1 MRCNAHFVVFSFV
14 AVLVVF
20 AQSTKQRGG
29 STAFASRAWS
39 NSTNICGANIT
50 LGQAVVHAVNLSF
63 PGLEAARTAA
73 AVGDLNTA
81 CNEIAAYFQNSNT
94 SAWLRIPDVPPGTG
108 RVGGNTDKMVDSDYF
123 FLSGVSTGAV
133 VPRNADG
140 GLDWLNKGPRGDVE
154 FMNCLNR
161 HDSFVNL
168 LKAYRATGNPI
179 YTEYFNDLVVDW
191 VTHLPCP
198 NADNASQSA
207 TSSAPTSSAPCVPAG
222 LDGATCSWVPK
233 EQLTQVCVTGTMES
247 PWRSL
252 EMGIRL
258 NAQWPIA
265 FFGFQRAIEFSV
277 SARVLML
284 LAVAEHNAALLVDG
298 GHPGQGTPNWEMT
311 QWQGL
316 ATAAVAFPELRNA
329 SQLLRQSLDYLEQLL
344 EKSVYPD
351 GIETEEASGYDMGT
365 ARDFF
370 NTMLVRT
377 VVWLGGD
384 NTCTEYR
391 CCL

>member
-1 MRCNAHFVVFSFV
+1 MWCNANAVAFVV

-20 AQSTKQRGG
+20 AQSTQGG
-29 STAFASRAWS
+29 SRGAAPPFS
-39 NSTNICGANIT
+39 NSTNICGTNNT

-63 PGLEAARTAA
+63 PGLEAVRTAVA
-73 AVGDLNTA
+73 AGDLNTA
-81 CNEIAAYFQNSNT
+81 CNELAAYYQNSNT
-94 SAWLRIPDVPPGTG
+94 SAWLRIPDVTPGTG

-123 FLSGVSTGAV
+123 YLSGVSTGAV
-133 VPRNADG
+133 VQRNADG
-140 GLDWLNKGPRGDVE
+140 GLDWLDKGPRGDVE

-168 LKAYRATGNPI
+168 LKAYRATGNSI
-179 YTEYFNDLVVDW
+179 YPQYFNDLVVDW
-191 VTHLPCP
+191 VMHLPCP
-198 NADNASQSA
+198 NADNVSQSA
-207 TSSAPTSSAPCVPAG
+207 STAPCVPAG
-222 LDGATCSWVPK
+222 LNGTTCSWMAK
-233 EQLTQVCVTGTMES
+233 QSTQVCMTGTMES

-252 EMGIRL
+252 EMGIRM
-258 NAQWPIA
+258 NAQWPIG
-265 FFGFQRAIEFSV
+265 FFGFQGASEFSV

-284 LAVAEHNAALLVDG
+284 QAVAEHTAALLVDG

-329 SQLLRQSLDYLEQLL
+329 GQLLQQSLDYLELLL
-344 EKSVYPD
+344 ENSVYPD

-365 ARDFF
+365 AKDFF

-377 VVWLGGD
+377 VLWDEHDRAV
-384 NTCTEYR
+384 
-391 CCL
+391 